1 MAVDSAAQ
9 EAQILNSLAQQGK
22 LSGVSPT
29 YLQLIAQEESG
40 YEAAGAGINSKNYG
54 GYFGLSTATEP
65 SAILLS
71 QSPQSFETQA
81 EAAASIFAAG
91 LKASGGNPYGAEN
104 YYQTGST
111 EGNAIIPTGGSGLFA
126 EYLTGKVP
134 AGVRGPSTGS
144 PQSSGTPT
152 VLPGT
157 GSSTGSSSGG
167 GKSWALQLQDV
178 LNPSSSNAGILGI
191 PGALGEWGARL
202 GLVAVGLILF
212 LGGLAVIG
220 VSSLLP
226 RLGGAPAKAA
236 IGAIKG
242 ATA

>member
-144 PQSSGTPT
+144 PQSSGAARARS
-152 VLPGT
+152 
-157 GSSTGSSSGG
+157 GSPKPRISG

-178 LNPSSSNAGILGI
+178 LNPSVTPVVGVPAAIT
-191 PGALGEWGARL
+191 EWAARL

>member
-29 YLQLIAQEESG
+29 YLQLIAKEESG
-40 YEAAGAGINSKNYG
+40 YEAAGAGINSHNYG

-65 SAILLS
+65 SAVLLS

-178 LNPSSSNAGILGI
+178 LNPSVTPVVGVPAAIT
-191 PGALGEWGARL
+191 EWAARL

-226 RLGGAPAKAA
+226 RLGGAPAKAE